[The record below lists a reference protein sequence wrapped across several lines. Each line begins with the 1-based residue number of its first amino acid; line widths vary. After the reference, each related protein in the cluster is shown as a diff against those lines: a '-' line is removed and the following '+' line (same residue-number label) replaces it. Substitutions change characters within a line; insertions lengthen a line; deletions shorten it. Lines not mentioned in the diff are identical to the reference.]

1 MRQAMIERVRSA
13 GAWDVVIL
21 GGGATGLGTA
31 LDSALRGYRTLLLES
46 RDFAG
51 GTSSRS
57 TKLIHGGV
65 RYLARGQVSLVREA
79 LHERGVLLANAPHL
93 VRGLPFVLPTYRLGA
108 RAYYAMGLWFYDRLA
123 GRSGLPP
130 SRIVSRA
137 EALELAPTLRPDGL
151 RGGVVY
157 EDAQFDDARLAVA
170 LLRSFLDAGGAAL
183 NYAGAIGLEAEGN
196 SLRRVRW
203 RDEETGEEGE
213 VSARVVVNAG
223 GVFADAIRR
232 LDDPTAAPV
241 IRPSRGAHLVVSKS
255 VLPGDTAVI
264 VPKTDDG
271 RVLFAIPWLG
281 RVLIGTTD
289 TPVDKAAADPHPS
302 VEEVDF
308 LLDHASRYLD
318 AQLDRSTVVGVF
330 AGLRPLVAAG
340 VPGATKTLSREHAL
354 FVSPSGLVTIVGGK
368 WTTYRRM
375 ARDAVD
381 RAATV
386 AGLPR
391 RECVTESHPL
401 RGAASEVSS
410 GPFASYGADAGG
422 VRALVAERAEWS
434 RPLVSGLP
442 YVEGEV
448 VWAVRHEMART
459 VDDVLARRTRC
470 LVLDARGSLA
480 AAARV
485 ARLIAEELGHD
496 ASWELAQVRSFRE
509 SASTVPI
516 VEPQRV
522 AGPLTKPHQ
531 T

>member
-1 MRQAMIERVRSA
+1 MRQAMIERARSPEP
-13 GAWDVVIL
+13 WDVVIL

-31 LDSALRGYRTLLLES
+31 LDSAVRGYRTLLLES

-65 RYLARGQVSLVREA
+65 RYLARGQVALVREA

-93 VRGLPFVLPTYRLGA
+93 VRGLPFVLPTYRFGA
-108 RAYYAMGLWFYDRLA
+108 RAYYAMGLWLYDRLA
-123 GRSGLPP
+123 GRSGLAP
-130 SRIVSRA
+130 SRVVSRT
-137 EALELAPTLRPDGL
+137 EALELAPTLRSSGL

-183 NYAGAIGLEAEGN
+183 NYAGATGFERDGDTIRG
-196 SLRRVRW
+196 VRW
-203 RDEETGEEGE
+203 RDEETGAEGT

-232 LDDPTAAPV
+232 LDDPAAIPV
-241 IRPSRGAHLVVSKS
+241 ICPSRGAHLVLPRSA
-255 VLPGDTAVI
+255 LPGDAAVI

-289 TPVDKAAADPHPS
+289 TPVDRVAVDPRPSAD
-302 VEEVDF
+302 EVDF
-308 LLDHASRYLD
+308 LLNHASRYLD
-318 AQLDRSTVVGVF
+318 AQIDRSTVVGAF
-330 AGLRPLVAAG
+330 AGLRPLVAAVG
-340 VPGATKTLSREHAL
+340 PGATKTLSREHAM

-375 ARDAVD
+375 AKDAVD
-381 RAATV
+381 RAAMV

-391 RECVTESHPL
+391 RECVTESHAL
-401 RGAASEVSS
+401 RGATSEIAS
-410 GPFASYGADAGG
+410 GPFASYGSDADA

-434 RPLVSGLP
+434 RPLVPGLP
-442 YVEGEV
+442 YVEGEA

-459 VDDVLARRTRC
+459 VDDVLTRRTRC

-485 ARLIAEELGHD
+485 AGLIAEELGRD
-496 ASWELAQVRSFRE
+496 GSWELAQVRSFRE
-509 SASTVPI
+509 SASPALI
-516 VEPQRV
+516 V
-522 AGPLTKPHQ
+522 
-531 T
+531 